1 MTSRR
6 HNQSLRWWSLYH
18 GIPGTGLG
26 RELINQ
32 SAVNVPICIN
42 LARFAN
48 YLAQDFAKKWRT
60 IDETNPPAD
69 ISVNINSREYS
80 GERFRCVRKF

>member
-1 MTSRR
+1 MVP
-6 HNQSLRWWSLYH
+6 QSPLEIVVREMAVV
-18 GIPGTGLG
+18 IPETDPG

-60 IDETNPPAD
+60 IDETNPAAD
-69 ISVNINSREYS
+69 ISVNINSR
-80 GERFRCVRKF
+80 V